1 MARVGQLA
9 IDDQKQLLA
18 TTDGTVPPVVVS
30 TSSANPL
37 ANVLLKKRAKWAS
50 YGGDL
55 PTGGVSNNGRVLVS
69 IVGEILT
76 VSSNE
81 TKAII
86 SRFTI
91 PIGVQDVILSP
102 TGSKVG
108 LVYKNDLQQERN
120 GWLDYHVD
128 IWDVKSNSIQ
138 TTIPGRSLEIS
149 PDGKMCFQEYRNG
162 DVVIT
167 SFSKDVSKVKLSN
180 VDNCSWTDG
189 GTMIVAQS
197 AGIIDLYDPKLGE
210 KKISYKLPGE
220 RSRFICVT
228 VNEFAKLGVG
238 VSKEKRG
245 PSDLT
250 KLVVFDL
257 VSLETLCVKP
267 VGAHGDVQQICVNN
281 KGSRA
286 LIQYSN
292 GVLALHDISTGSEF
306 VQLLPK
312 SDTYM
317 RGKIGFNQN
326 GTEILATRYHV
337 GETEPL
343 LEILH
348 WDFKTGN

>member
-1 MARVGQLA
+1 M
-9 IDDQKQLLA
+9 
-18 TTDGTVPPVVVS
+18 
-30 TSSANPL
+30 
-37 ANVLLKKRAKWAS
+37 
-50 YGGDL
+50 
-55 PTGGVSNNGRVLVS
+55 
-69 IVGEILT
+69 
-76 VSSNE
+76 
-81 TKAII
+81 
-86 SRFTI
+86 
-91 PIGVQDVILSP
+91 
-102 TGSKVG
+102 
-108 LVYKNDLQQERN
+108 
-120 GWLDYHVD
+120 
-128 IWDVKSNSIQ
+128 
-138 TTIPGRSLEIS
+138 
-149 PDGKMCFQEYRNG
+149 
-162 DVVIT
+162 
-167 SFSKDVSKVKLSN
+167 
-180 VDNCSWTDG
+180 
-189 GTMIVAQS
+189 
-197 AGIIDLYDPKLGE
+197 GE